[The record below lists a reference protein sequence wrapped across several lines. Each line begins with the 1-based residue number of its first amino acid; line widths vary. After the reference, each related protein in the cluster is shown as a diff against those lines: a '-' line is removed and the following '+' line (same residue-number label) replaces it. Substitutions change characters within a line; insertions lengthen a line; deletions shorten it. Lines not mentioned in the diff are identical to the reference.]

1 MSAEEDVRLVRVEQ
15 IRSVL
20 LRARSEFA
28 WHDAHG
34 ALYDLARLEARLAEA
49 ERKHQAAEEDFLNAR
64 LMYEALV
71 REKQAA
77 EARLARLERIEQAAR
92 DFWINESQ
100 QRHGKRWYALQDAL
114 AASEEGA
121 EK

>member
-1 MSAEEDVRLVRVEQ
+1 VSVEDVRIVREALMRVEPPLSAE
-15 IRSVL
+15 IPA
-20 LRARSEFA
+20 RA
-28 WHDAHG
+28 
-34 ALYDLARLEARLAEA
+34 ALVRLEARLAEA